1 MEVTVEQAEG
11 LERRVRVQVPEA
23 RIKGEVDKRLGD
35 MARSARIPGF
45 RPGKAPV
52 RVIAQRYGRQVRD
65 EVVGEVV
72 RESFVDALTQQQL
85 RPAGQPQIE
94 PLDAEPG
101 NGLAYT
107 AVFDVL
113 PEITLP
119 DFSSLVVRRPQAEV
133 ADADVDSM
141 LETLRRQRQTWEA
154 VERAAREGDTV
165 VAAVEGRIDGEV
177 VERAGGPA
185 MRIELGSGHMIPG
198 FEDGLIGVVK
208 GDRRDLDLEF
218 PADYHVDEV
227 AGTPVACTGEV
238 SAVEEERLPDLDE
251 QLAESFGVKEGG
263 IEAFRVEVRGNMERE
278 LADAL
283 RARLKERTMD
293 VLLEAT
299 PLELPR
305 SLVDEEIER
314 AMQQRRSEM
323 AQYGIDGSQI
333 ELDARLFGESAR
345 RRVALGL
352 VLAELIKSQG
362 MQADPQRVRERVES
376 IASTYEQ
383 PEQVVSWVYGE
394 ASRIEPI
401 QSAVLEDQVVEWVL
415 EQARVEDQQSSFDEL
430 MNHGQTSPAA

>member
-113 PEITLP
+113 PEVTLP

-177 VERAGGPA
+177 VERAGGSA

-227 AGTPVACTGEV
+227 AGKPIAFTVEV
-238 SAVEEERLPDLDE
+238 SAVEEARLPELDE

-333 ELDARLFGESAR
+333 ELDARLFEDSAR

-352 VLAELIKSQG
+352 VLAELVKSQE

-415 EQARVEDQQSSFDEL
+415 EQVRVEDEQSSFDEL
-430 MNHGQTSPAA
+430 LNHGQTSPAA